1 MPWAISLN
9 PPLTAVAQ
17 PAYQVGLTA
26 ARLLL
31 ERVRNTDRQP
41 NRVVLETSLTV
52 RSSCG
57 APRVSV
63 IFS

>member
-1 MPWAISLN
+1 
-9 PPLTAVAQ
+9 LTAVAQ

-31 ERVRNTDRQP
+31 DRLSNRKRAIRN
-41 NRVVLETSLTV
+41 VVLETSLTV

-57 APRVSV
+57 AGQKYS
-63 IFS
+63 